1 MRRKGQVARCGTDRT
16 ALVRVW
22 LDRTA
27 HQQAHD
33 ASHEAALHWDRL
45 VEWLRAYWVERV
57 ADPGFKELR
66 AFGDGLKLA
75 PLHSQSV
82 QAIAEDLDDAVRTYR
97 SNKKLG
103 LVGKAPWRLKKY
115 RPVSFTRNYGWR
127 VTPEGKLALSY
138 GRGRERILLPA
149 PVFTDPLTGVV
160 VPPGAWGEIKLCW
173 DRQARAWYV
182 HVAYKTQAFN
192 ALPQGGLLD
201 RAMVVVAVDP
211 GIINSMTLAAPDGTG
226 GFDVL
231 VINGRE
237 IRSMKRFRNKKTGSL
252 QKALARCRQGSRRHR
267 KLTAAKKRLQ
277 AKTDRKLR
285 NANHHVTKHAATF
298 IRNAA
303 IDTTTGEIRPVAIA
317 MGDVRGIEQKTR
329 TKRRASRHLRQQLSQ
344 WSRGQQDTYLVYKT
358 GLKLDY
364 IPEHGTTKTCPKCLH
379 RRASS
384 PKGRTYNCTNQDCRA
399 RFHGGA
405 SGGVNIHSRATN
417 ADGEIRPG
425 PDPNQVRVTYQRA
438 IPLKGQPAVEA
449 HEQGRTRTD
458 RASDVTSRTSTPQ
471 AA

>member
-1 MRRKGQVARCGTDRT
+1 MRREEQVARSGTDRT
-16 ALVRVW
+16 AMVRVW
-22 LDRTA
+22 LDRAA

-33 ASHEAALHWDRL
+33 ASHEAALQWDRL

-115 RPVSFTRNYGWR
+115 RPVSFTRNFGWR
-127 VTPEGKLALSY
+127 VTPEGMLALSY
-138 GRGRERILLPA
+138 GRGRERIILPL
-149 PVFTDPLTGVV
+149 PMFTDPLTGVV

-173 DRQARAWYV
+173 DRAERAWYL

-192 ALPQGGLLD
+192 ALPQGDLLD
-201 RAMVVVAVDP
+201 SVTVVVAVDP
-211 GIINSMTLAAPDGTG
+211 GIINSMTLAAPDGAG
-226 GFDVL
+226 GFNVL

-237 IRSMKRFRNKKTGSL
+237 IRSMKRYRNKKTGSL
-252 QKALARCRQGSRRHR
+252 QKALARCRQGSRRQR

-285 NANHHVTKHAATF
+285 NANHHVAKHAATF
-298 IRNAA
+298 IRNTAVN
-303 IDTTTGEIRPVAIA
+303 TTTGEMRPVAIA

-344 WSRGQQDTYLVYKT
+344 WSCGQQDTYLSYKT

-364 IPEHGTTKTCPKCLH
+364 VPEHGTTKTCPKCLH
-379 RRASS
+379 RRKSS
-384 PKGRTYNCTNQDCRA
+384 PKGRTYNCTNQSCLA
-399 RFHGGA
+399 RFHRDA

-425 PDPNQVRVTYQRA
+425 PDPNNV
-438 IPLKGQPAVEA
+438 
-449 HEQGRTRTD
+449 
-458 RASDVTSRTSTPQ
+458 
-471 AA
+471 